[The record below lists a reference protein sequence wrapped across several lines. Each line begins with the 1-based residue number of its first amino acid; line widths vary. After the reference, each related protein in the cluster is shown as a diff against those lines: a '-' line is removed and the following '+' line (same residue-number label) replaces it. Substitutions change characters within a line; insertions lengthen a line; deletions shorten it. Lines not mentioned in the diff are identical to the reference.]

1 VAVQLLLLYATSSL
15 EDFSIPELPAGQHM
29 VINIKTTW
37 GDRHYV
43 GLSGIEI
50 FAKTGEAVS
59 VAKVFSSYVTVC
71 SMCLVKVVCT
81 MK

>member
-1 VAVQLLLLYATSSL
+1 VAVHLLLLYATSSL

-43 GLSGIEI
+43 GLSGVEI
-50 FAKTGEAVS
+50 FAKTGEPVS
-59 VAKVFSSYVTVC
+59 VAKVSFNYVTVY
-71 SMCLVKVVCT
+71 SMCLVKSAH
-81 MK
+81 